1 MLGAIFRFAIAGLL
15 IIIAFSSSNK
25 YIVSFLLIVFLVWLL
40 LVLIRFGAD
49 IYWAIKGQEKW

>member
-1 MLGAIFRFAIAGLL
+1 MLGAIFRFAVGGLL
-15 IIIAFSSSNK
+15 LIIAFSSSNK

-40 LVLIRFGAD
+40 LILIRFGAD